1 MVQPISNAHQQHD
14 LEAHRPASVV
24 SVWGRT
30 WRDISNLEDRTCGLG
45 CFSLGAIVAF
55 MVSGIYLWSS
65 GNQCLSEHEL
75 KWISIGLLA
84 LGSIP
89 LLTCLAIGT
98 KNLCRSSDYERIP

>member
-1 MVQPISNAHQQHD
+1 MVQPTSNAHQQHD
-14 LEAHRPASVV
+14 LEAHRPQSVV

-55 MVSGIYLWSS
+55 MVSGIYLWSL

-89 LLTCLAIGT
+89 VLTCIAIGT